1 MFSQEFHGETS
12 HFKHFRHFMHG
23 RRGRG
28 GGGRGFGGRGF
39 GGRGRGEMKFEILA
53 VLASGPRHGYDI
65 MLEIESKT
73 GIRPSAGS
81 IYPALQMLEDG
92 DFVRGEERDGKR
104 TYTIT
109 EKGTTL
115 LKERPAG
122 DEDAEADP
130 NGLFAVMHDAMRC
143 VHAIKDAAKHIAKSG
158 DVELFRKA
166 LVVLERTRRDLYAIL
181 AEEDPG

>member
-1 MFSQEFHGETS
+1 LFSQDFHGEMR
-12 HFKHFRHFMHG
+12 HFKHFMHG
-23 RRGRG
+23 R
-28 GGGRGFGGRGF
+28 GRGFGGRGGFGGRPGF

-53 VLASGPRHGYDI
+53 VLAGGPRHGYDV

-73 GIRPSAGS
+73 GMRPSAGS

-109 EKGTTL
+109 DKGTEL
-115 LKERPAG
+115 LKERPQDAG
-122 DEDAEADP
+122 AEADT
-130 NGLFAVMHDAMRC
+130 NGLHAVMHDAMRC

-158 DVELFRKA
+158 DIEVFRKA

-181 AEEDPG
+181 AEEDPS